1 MNACNEAM
9 GELTKDINDK
19 ILRMEGYVKSSVI
32 DLEKNLIN
40 REYRVGVTF
49 VFIRLKKCIVQINYI
64 SKSTAVNV
72 L

>member
-1 MNACNEAM
+1 M

-40 REYRVGVTF
+40 REYRVGVVF
-49 VFIRLKKCIVQINYI
+49 VFIRVKSVYSTDTYI
-64 SKSTAVNV
+64 
-72 L
+72 

>member
-40 REYRVGVTF
+40 REYRVGVVF
-49 VFIRLKKCIVQINYI
+49 VFIRVKSVYSTDTYI
-64 SKSTAVNV
+64 
-72 L
+72 